1 MDIRIRLCRDFGTGG
16 QDKGGAEAGI
26 QAAGDQAYQRAA
38 QTPQE
43 ANQYSGSFDL
53 GKFLQ
58 QYFGNQVGMNG
69 QSPTTNEQ
77 QLQNQGQLGQTLY
90 NQTLSQAQNPDAYF
104 QSTLQPDLQQAQD
117 TINTYYQKRGL
128 LNSGL
133 AIEGMGRAG
142 VDLAI
147 KDAQARMQNR
157 QQSLGNA
164 LTVSQY
170 AGNIGQNNL
179 SNLANLYSTQ
189 QQAGLG
195 SLSRQA
201 GAAQNAATYQAY
213 PYQAQLGSYYGGQ
226 AAQQALPGQIL
237 GGAAQGAGAAVGTA
251 ALACWVAAEI
261 FGGMFEPR
269 TVLARNYV
277 LNKSPNWFKNFYI
290 NYGENIAKFISN
302 KPILKIILK
311 PLFDLFVKWGA

>member
-1 MDIRIRLCRDFGTGG
+1 MDIFRIRLCRDFGGG
-16 QDKGGAEAGI
+16 GDKSGAESGI
-26 QAAGDQAYQRAA
+26 QAAGEQSYERAK
-38 QTPQE
+38 QTPEE
-43 ANQYSGSFDL
+43 ASQYSGSFDI

-58 QYFGNQVGMNG
+58 SYFQNQVGSNG
-69 QSPTTNEQ
+69 QNYTGEQ

-90 NQTLSQAQNPDAYF
+90 NQTLSQAQNPDQYF
-104 QSTLQPDLQQAQD
+104 QSTLQPDLTQAQD
-117 TINTYYQKRGL
+117 TINSYYQKRGL

-133 AIEGMGRAG
+133 AIESMGRAG

-157 QQSLGNA
+157 QQSLSNA
-164 LTVSQY
+164 LQVSQY
-170 AGNIGQNNL
+170 GGNIGQNNL

-189 QQAGLG
+189 QNAGLG

-213 PYQAQLGSYYGGQ
+213 PYQAQLGSIYGGQ

-237 GGAAQGAGAAVGTA
+237 GGLAQGAGAAVGTA
-251 ALACWVAAEI
+251 ALGCWVASEI

-277 LNKSPNWFKNFYI
+277 LNKSPNWFREFYI
-290 NYGENIAKFISN
+290 KHGENIAKFISN
-302 KPILKIILK
+302 KPILKLMLK
-311 PLFDLFVKWGA
+311 PLFNKFVKWGA